1 MSEHDATTKRADG
14 LVMFGLTGDLGSIK
28 LFPALYELA
37 ASGRLDG
44 ITVIGAGRSE
54 HSDDALNS
62 MFHEAMEGV
71 EPAGGGD
78 VDPAIVDG
86 VDLRYV
92 SGDSTK
98 ADTYDR
104 LLDTLGDVERPVVY
118 AAVPPDLFGD
128 IAAALSSSRFPDTT
142 RLVVE
147 KPFGTSADDAR
158 SLYDT
163 ITGEIDAE
171 HLFIV
176 DHFLAKA
183 AVENLVIVRSNAI
196 LHNSLHRGAVDRVEV
211 VMKEEGDVEGR
222 GSFYE
227 GVGVVDDV
235 VQNHLLQSLAMAM
248 MDQPVDDSDDALISA
263 RRNLLSSM
271 TPADPGAAT
280 FGQYRGYRDV
290 EDVADDSTV
299 ATFVSLTTSVDSDRW
314 RGVPITITTGKA
326 LDETVTTITFHLS
339 PIEGGGVDEPN
350 QIVFELKPQP
360 RIVIDLQVL
369 SSGDHRTTDERAIV
383 CGPDDHGD
391 LGDYATMLDNA
402 LTGERRH
409 FADIDGVIAAWK
421 VVDPLNGS
429 DVDPEPY
436 EPGSTGP
443 A

>member
-1 MSEHDATTKRADG
+1 MSEHDENSTRGDG

-44 ITVIGAGRSE
+44 VTVVGAGRSE
-54 HSDDALNS
+54 HTDDELNA
-62 MFHEAMEGV
+62 MFHEAMDGV
-71 EPAGGGD
+71 EPAAGGE
-78 VDPAIVDG
+78 VESSIIDG
-86 VDLRYV
+86 VDLHYV
-92 SGDSTK
+92 TGDSTE
-98 ADTYDR
+98 AATYDR
-104 LLDTLGDVERPVVY
+104 LLETLGDVERPVVY

-128 IAAALSSSRFPDTT
+128 IAAALSSSSFPDAT
-142 RLVVE
+142 RFVVE

-158 SLYDT
+158 ELYDT
-163 ITGEIDAE
+163 ITSEIDAE
-171 HLFIV
+171 RLFIV

-183 AVENLVIVRSNAI
+183 AVENLVVVRSNAI
-196 LHNSLHRGAVDRVEV
+196 LHNSLHGGAVDRIDV
-211 VMKEEGDVEGR
+211 VMKETADVEGR

-248 MDQPVDDSDDALISA
+248 MDQPADDSDEALIAA
-263 RRNLLSSM
+263 RRDLLDAMQPSD
-271 TPADPGAAT
+271 PATAT

-290 EDVADDSTV
+290 EDVDDESTV
-299 ATFVSLTTSVDSDRW
+299 ATFVSLETTVDSDRW
-314 RGVPITITTGKA
+314 RGVPITITSGKA

-339 PIEGGGVDEPN
+339 PVEGGGVDEPN
-350 QIVFELKPQP
+350 RIVFELKPRP
-360 RIVIDLQVL
+360 RVLIDLQVL
-369 SSGDHRTTDERAIV
+369 SSGDHRTTDERAVV

-391 LGDYATMLDNA
+391 LGDYATMIDNA

-409 FADIDGVIAAWK
+409 FADIDGVVAAWK
-421 VVDPLNGS
+421 VVDPLNAA
-429 DVDPEPY
+429 DVEPEPY